1 MRKLLSIDL
10 IDTINPFQ
18 HAFEILSKSVT
29 TKTLKVIQDAIESTR
44 IQLSEEQAVYYYKKA
59 VEYKKKTGKNPDI
72 NSLDPLEKKMAESI
86 IFLQNLRRKQ
96 GV

>member
-1 MRKLLSIDL
+1 MANKFINIDDLSIDL

-18 HAFEILSKSVT
+18 HAFEILSKSIT

-59 VEYKKKTGKNPDI
+59 D
-72 NSLDPLEKKMAESI
+72 
-86 IFLQNLRRKQ
+86 
-96 GV
+96 